1 MKGGDGG
8 REREE
13 RMVGRKVAWRKRRM
27 VGERGEGEK
36 E

>member
-13 RMVGRKVAWRKRRM
+13 RMVGAWYE
-27 VGERGEGEK
+27 ERGGWWEREGEK